1 MKKQLY
7 LAGCLLAIILLAS
20 CQLKKGK
27 SYDVT
32 KPVDMIEALSN
43 DVADGGDEWTK
54 EDWEDAADNL
64 EAAIKNL
71 PDPLADDETTIVE
84 SAVSRMT
91 VYAERHKRKAASL
104 LSVLGSFKPKA
115 QAQEQSVPS
124 IKAQKAAAPA
134 AAAAPAGLLSGN
146 VIQEGGYTN
155 VRKGPGTSY
164 EIVNKIKDGS
174 PIYYTVY
181 NGNWCVVYDNAGN
194 MMGYMHS
201 SKVIPGG
208 QAAAPARGVV
218 KGTPYDW
225 LASRYV
231 TAQDLAGLDAGQLR
245 VLRNAIYARHGRL
258 FKDVNLR
265 QYFNSQSWYNG
276 YRNEIPAN
284 ELNKYETYNIQ
295 FIQKYE

>member
-115 QAQEQSVPS
+115 QAQEQPVPS

-258 FKDVNLR
+258 FKDANLR